1 MKSHLFAIVNPSA
14 NKFFLIFPR
23 DFHEPILDHRYEP
36 APLAARRL
44 FGAWRLRNPKAIDL

>member
-36 APLAARRL
+36 APLAARPL